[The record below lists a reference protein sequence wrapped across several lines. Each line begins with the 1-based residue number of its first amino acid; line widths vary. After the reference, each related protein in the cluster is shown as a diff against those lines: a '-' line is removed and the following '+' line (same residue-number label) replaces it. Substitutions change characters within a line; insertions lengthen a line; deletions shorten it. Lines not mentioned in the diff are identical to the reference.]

1 MTGEPRRRLARNAR
15 WVWRADQAFA
25 WSVVL
30 AATIVASRLL
40 DFSPAFALL
49 PLIGLAVG
57 VSVVPELRW
66 RRWRWDVRPDAI
78 EIRHGTLTVRHT
90 LVPMLRVQHVE
101 TTSDI
106 VEQQL
111 DLANV
116 VVHTAAGSHKIPLL
130 TLGDAAELRD
140 RIAALAG
147 TADGP

>member
-1 MTGEPRRRLARNAR
+1 VTGEPRRRLAPSAR
-15 WVWRADQAFA
+15 WAWRAEQAFT
-25 WSVVL
+25 WTLVL
-30 AATIVASRLL
+30 VAVLIASASL
-40 DFSPAFALL
+40 DFSALFALL
-49 PLIGLAVG
+49 PLAGLTLG
-57 VSVVPELRW
+57 VTVVPELRW

-78 EIRHGTLTVRHT
+78 EIRHGMLTVRHT

-140 RIAALAG
+140 RIAALAE
-147 TADGP
+147 TADGT

>member
-1 MTGEPRRRLARNAR
+1 M
-15 WVWRADQAFA
+15 
-25 WSVVL
+25 
-30 AATIVASRLL
+30 
-40 DFSPAFALL
+40 
-49 PLIGLAVG
+49 
-57 VSVVPELRW
+57 
-66 RRWRWDVRPDAI
+66 
-78 EIRHGTLTVRHT
+78 LTVRHT

-140 RIAALAG
+140 RIAALAE
-147 TADGP
+147 TADGT